1 MTHHLGYE
9 KNQSRPGANSRNGYS
24 TKTVIT
30 GDGPLELR
38 TPRDRDGTFEP
49 QLVKKNQTRITGMD
63 NQILSLY
70 AKGMT
75 TREIAT
81 AFKELYDADV
91 SPALISKVTDAVM
104 EQVVEWQNRPL
115 DAVYPIVY
123 LDCIVLK
130 VRQDSR
136 VINKSVFLALGINIE
151 GQKELLGMWLAENEG
166 AKFWLNVLT
175 ELKNRGL
182 NDILIACVDGLK
194 GFPDAINTVYP
205 KARIQL
211 CIVHMV
217 RNSLRFVS
225 WRDYK
230 AVTRD
235 LKAIYQAPTEEAGQQ
250 ALEAFAAAWDS
261 RYPQISRSWQAN
273 WPNLA
278 TFFAYPTDIRKVI
291 YTTNAIESLN
301 SVIRHAIKKR
311 KVFPTDDSVKK
322 VVWLAIQSASQK
334 WTMPLKDWR
343 MAMSR
348 FIIEFGDRLDGH
360 VWFFRTVFPVSVAA
374 AMNPEHMA
382 ECDHRI
388 MHSEFPDYRELFRE
402 SDIKSAVAFLIFH
415 SPFQCVVAFSSAHV
429 FRFVLVLSE
438 RLLVFCP
445 DAHHAV
451 V

>member
-1 MTHHLGYE
+1 MDEKQLQALANELAKNLKTPEDLSQFDRLLKKLSVEAALNAEMTHHLGYE
-9 KNQSRPGANSRNGYS
+9 KISPDQELTPA
-24 TKTVIT
+24 TVIPQR
-30 GDGPLELR
+30 PLSQATVHWNCVLR
-38 TPRDRDGTFEP
+38 AIVTVPSEP

-75 TREIAT
+75 TREIAA

-136 VINKSVFLALGINIE
+136 IINKSVFLAPGINIE

-225 WRDYK
+225 WKDYK

-322 VVWLAIQSASQK
+322 VVWLAIQSASRK

-360 VWFFRTVFPVSVAA
+360 F
-374 AMNPEHMA
+374 
-382 ECDHRI
+382 
-388 MHSEFPDYRELFRE
+388 
-402 SDIKSAVAFLIFH
+402 
-415 SPFQCVVAFSSAHV
+415 
-429 FRFVLVLSE
+429 
-438 RLLVFCP
+438 
-445 DAHHAV
+445 
-451 V
+451 